1 MKNGILYLMIGLLC
15 VCVFSCEKIADE
27 ERSTVLN
34 PGEASVFFRVTL
46 YSQAPL
52 GITAHRVKVNAK
64 DVCSRISYA
73 IFKEGEKVKAVNQVV
88 GDESFGTL
96 SLTLP
101 LGDYQFVVIA
111 HNGLGNASIVS
122 PEKITFSNN
131 KCTDTFCAFQDFSV
145 TEDTSINVTLNRVVA
160 MVRFVVEDPIPSDVS
175 QMKFYYTGG
184 SSTLDAVS
192 GYGCVNSKQTEYR
205 NVTDE
210 MRQGGG
216 TFDLY
221 TFPHKDKDTL
231 KLTVTAL
238 TVDEDNVKERTF
250 SEVPI
255 VINSVTQYSGTFFD
269 SSDGEEDLELHF
281 QVDTTWVQYAK
292 YYY

>member
-1 MKNGILYLMIGLLC
+1 MKNRILFFMIGLLC
-15 VCVFSCEKIADE
+15 VSVLSCEKIADE
-27 ERSTVLN
+27 DHSTVSN
-34 PGEASVFFRVTL
+34 PDEASIVFHVTL

-52 GITAHRVKVNAK
+52 SVGPHRVKVNAK

-101 LGDYQFVVIA
+101 LGNYQFVVTA

-145 TEDTSINVTLNRVVA
+145 TEDTSMDVTLNRVVA
-160 MVRFVVEDPIPSDVS
+160 KVRFVVEDPIPSDVS

-205 NVTDE
+205 NITDE
-210 MRQGGG
+210 MRQDGG

-221 TFPHKDKDTL
+221 TFPHKDKDTI

-255 VINSVTQYSGTFFD
+255 VMNSVTQYSGAFFD
-269 SSDGEEDLELHF
+269 SSDSEEDLELHF

-292 YYY
+292 FYY

>member
-145 TEDTSINVTLNRVVA
+145 TEDTSLNVTLNRVVA

-255 VINSVTQYSGTFFD
+255 VMNSVTQYSGTFFD